1 MFGSNVLLFGI
12 EINYQPKHVIQE
24 SVYSIK
30 WCDMENLYNVIVS
43 LNKTRKP
50 YIGIEY
56 LYTFKRRQKRQQDL

>member
-1 MFGSNVLLFGI
+1 
-12 EINYQPKHVIQE
+12 
-24 SVYSIK
+24 
-30 WCDMENLYNVIVS
+30 MENLYNVIVS